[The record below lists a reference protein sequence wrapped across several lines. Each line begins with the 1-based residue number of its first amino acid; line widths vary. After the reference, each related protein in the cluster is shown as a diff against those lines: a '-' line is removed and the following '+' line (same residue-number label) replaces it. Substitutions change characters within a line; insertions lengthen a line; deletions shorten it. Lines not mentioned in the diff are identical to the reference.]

1 MRYNAEANKVIEEA
15 ILCKIFKCSPD
26 ELNAMDW
33 DKVEMFREVY
43 TQMAKDNPFSLL
55 I

>member
-1 MRYNAEANKVIEEA
+1 MRSNVEANRVIDEA

-26 ELNAMDW
+26 ELSKMDW

-43 TQMAKDNPFSLL
+43 TIMAKDNPFSLL